1 MPRTEASNSR
11 KMKLLKMNPIT
22 KHTFTLLCTFALLVN
37 GVPALGQTTPPPSQA
52 PGDPLLRVG
61 LPTVTVTAQKEPQ
74 DVEKLPVSVTAVTK
88 EMIDSMGVR
97 IVSDAAILA
106 PNTFF
111 TEFSARKLSN
121 ARFRG
126 IGSSPA
132 NPAITTFIDGVP
144 QLNANSSSIELL
156 DVDQLEFVRGPQ
168 SALFGRNT
176 LGGLVNVTSVRPS
189 FSKWTGG
196 ASIPFGNYS
205 TFEARGNASGTL
217 IPDKLSASGAFSYAS
232 RDGFT
237 VNDITGD
244 DLDSRGAISGKGQ
257 LLWLPA
263 QNWEARVIVSG
274 EHAEDGDYGLNDLD
288 ALRERSH
295 HSSRDYEGFTDRNV
309 FGTTIQTAHKG
320 SRFNFSTT
328 TGFVRWTTEDST
340 DLDYSALPLITRLNN
355 EKAFQFTQEVRIAAA
370 APVTLRD
377 QTSLRWQAGAFLF
390 TQSYHQDAVN
400 TIGPGVFSPLVLQ
413 PVSQYSP
420 VAELDDVGVG
430 LFGQG
435 TVTMHENLD
444 LIGGLRVDYETK
456 NADLKT
462 FFDPAVLPS
471 VVVVADDSF
480 ANVSPQLSVAYRL
493 QPDRSVYGTFSGGYK
508 AGGFNPASPVGREAY
523 GEERTWLFEGGYK
536 ARLLEGRLAVNAA
549 AFYIDWNDLQLNVV
563 NPNVPSQLYIANVGS
578 AASLGFEL
586 EASARPMA
594 GVDVFASFGY
604 TEAHFRN
611 GTTAAGVDVSD
622 NEIPY
627 TPDVTANLG
636 VQYGRTVGTGGT
648 AYGRADLVIYG
659 AFSYDESNA
668 QGQDAYALMNLR
680 GGYRRGL
687 FVFEGWIKNL
697 FDTDYIP
704 VAFAYG
710 QLAPSGYIGESG
722 APRTFGVSA
731 GVKF

>member
-1 MPRTEASNSR
+1 
-11 KMKLLKMNPIT
+11 MKLMMKNPFELV
-22 KHTFTLLCTFALLVN
+22 FTVALVISA
-37 GVPALGQTTPPPSQA
+37 VPAVGQTTTTQTPD
-52 PGDPLLRVG
+52 DPLLRVG
-61 LPTVTVTAQKEPQ
+61 LPPVTVTAQKEPQ
-74 DVEKLPVSVTAVTK
+74 DVQKLPLSVTAVTK
-88 EMIDSMGVR
+88 EMIDSLGIR

-111 TEFSARKLSN
+111 TEFTARKLSN

-126 IGSSPA
+126 IGSSPN

-156 DVDQLEFVRGPQ
+156 DVEQIEFVRGPQ

-189 FSKWTGG
+189 FSKWSGG
-196 ASIPFGNYS
+196 ASIPFGNFS
-205 TFEARGNASGTL
+205 AFEVRGNASGAL
-217 IPDKLSASGAFSYAS
+217 IADKLSAGGAFSYAS
-232 RDGFT
+232 RDGYT

-244 DLDSRGAISGKGQ
+244 DLDSRGALSGKGQ
-257 LLWLPA
+257 LLWVPA

-274 EHAEDGDYGLNDLD
+274 EHAEDGDYALNDLA
-288 ALRERSH
+288 ALRENPHR
-295 HSSRDYEGFTDRNV
+295 SSRDYEGFTDRNI

-328 TGFVRWTTEDST
+328 TGFVRWTSEDST
-340 DLDYSALPLITRLNN
+340 DLDYSALPLITRLNS
-355 EKAFQFTQEVRIAAA
+355 EKDFQFTQEVRFASA
-370 APVTLRD
+370 APLTLRD
-377 QTSLRWQAGAFLF
+377 RTDLRWQAGAFLF
-390 TQSYHQDAVN
+390 TQNYHQDAVN

-413 PVSQYSP
+413 PVQQYSP
-420 VAELDDVGVG
+420 VAELDDVGFGV
-430 LFGQG
+430 FGQA
-435 TVTMHENLD
+435 TVTMNENLD
-444 LIGGLRVDYETK
+444 LIGGLRVDYESK

-462 FFDPAVLPS
+462 FFDPPLAAPT
-471 VVVVADDSF
+471 VVVADDSF
-480 ANVSPQLSVAYRL
+480 TNVSPQLSVAYRL
-493 QPDRSVYGTFSGGYK
+493 QPDRSIYGTFSGGYK
-508 AGGFNPASPVGREAY
+508 AGGFNPASPAGREAY
-523 GEERTWLFEGGYK
+523 GEERSWLFEGGYK
-536 ARLLEGRLAVNAA
+536 ARLLEGRVAFNAT

-563 NPNVPSQLYIANVGS
+563 NPEVPAQLYIANVGS

-586 EASARPMA
+586 DATARPLP
-594 GVDVFASFGY
+594 GLDVFGSFGY
-604 TEAHFRN
+604 TEAHFGS
-611 GTTAAGVDVSD
+611 GTTAVALDVSD

-627 TPDVTANLG
+627 TPDVTANVG
-636 VQYGRTVGTGGT
+636 VQYGRAVGPGGT

-659 AFSYDESNA
+659 AFKYDESNT
-668 QGQDAYALMNLR
+668 QGQDSYALMNLR

-704 VAFAYG
+704 VALPYG